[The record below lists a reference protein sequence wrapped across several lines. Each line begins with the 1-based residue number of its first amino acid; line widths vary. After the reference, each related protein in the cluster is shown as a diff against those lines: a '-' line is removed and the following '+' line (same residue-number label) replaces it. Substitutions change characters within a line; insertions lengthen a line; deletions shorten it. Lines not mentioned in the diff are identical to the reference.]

1 MTAATFQVHDNEMNG
16 YCTECEEVTN
26 FGGCE
31 PDAREY
37 ECDQCGNRTVYGVA
51 EALIMGVLIIT
62 EDDEDEDESD
72 GEDDDMNG
80 PRDLD
85 V

>member
-1 MTAATFQVHDNEMNG
+1 MTADQFQENDDEMNG
-16 YCTECEEVTN
+16 YCTTCKEVVN
-26 FGGCE
+26 HGGCE

-37 ECDQCGNRTVYGVA
+37 ECDQCGNRTVYGVS
-51 EALIMGVLIIT
+51 EALIMGVLTIT
-62 EDDEDEDESD
+62 EDEDEDESD

-80 PRDLD
+80 CRDLD